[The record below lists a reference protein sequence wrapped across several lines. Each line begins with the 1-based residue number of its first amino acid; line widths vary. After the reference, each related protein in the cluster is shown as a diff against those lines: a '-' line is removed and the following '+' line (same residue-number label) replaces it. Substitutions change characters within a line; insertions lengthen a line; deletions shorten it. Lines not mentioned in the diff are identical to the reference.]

1 MTQNHDNFYSKA
13 KYYDVAFNFK
23 NVKEENQ
30 TVLDVFER
38 VIGKKA
44 TSFLD
49 IAAGPATNAVQMAQ
63 RGLQTSALDYSPEM
77 VSYGLEKAKQTKV
90 EINYLQ
96 GDMRFFELPSPVDL
110 AAIFM
115 DSTSYLLTNDDV
127 INHLNAV
134 AKALKKDGLYF
145 LEMSHPRDVFSVGTS
160 ASTEWTT
167 KENDIEVSVKWGDK
181 SDSFDPIR
189 QVTKVTAKLN
199 YKTNLEHG
207 EIIESSEQR
216 CFTFNEIDALV
227 RASGCFE
234 IVDILGSLKPNV
246 KFSNDKECWRM
257 IPVLK
262 KKNV

>member
-1 MTQNHDNFYSKA
+1 MTQNHNNFYSKA

-23 NVKEENQ
+23 NVIEENQ

-63 RGLQTSALDYSPEM
+63 RGPQASALDYSPEM

-90 EINYLQ
+90 EISYLQ
-96 GDMRFFELPSPVDL
+96 GDMRYFELPSPVDL

-145 LEMSHPRDVFSVGTS
+145 LEMSHPRDVFSMGT
-160 ASTEWTT
+160 
-167 KENDIEVSVKWGDK
+167 
-181 SDSFDPIR
+181 R
-189 QVTKVTAKLN
+189 
-199 YKTNLEHG
+199 
-207 EIIESSEQR
+207 
-216 CFTFNEIDALV
+216 
-227 RASGCFE
+227 
-234 IVDILGSLKPNV
+234 
-246 KFSNDKECWRM
+246 
-257 IPVLK
+257 
-262 KKNV
+262 